1 MVKHNGKPPA
11 KPRWNQ
17 WEKGTAGESRPNGT
31 RMPYL
36 DKHGSVIPI
45 KKYAEGQFA
54 SGEKA
59 LKQARAVNTQR

>member
-11 KPRWNQ
+11 QHRWNQ
-17 WEKGTAGESRPNGT
+17 WEKGTAGEDRPNGT

-45 KKYAEGQFA
+45 KHYAEGKYTKA
-54 SGEKA
+54 EKA
-59 LKQARAVNTQR
+59 LKEARAKSTSH